1 MKLLPVPSSHVKEN
15 SLSSI
20 NGFVKWSKGRAW
32 SSFFSRKFMCV
43 KKQDFYIKRQL
54 SYKNI
59 FCKKTAF
66 FQSRFL
72 QKYIFIKKLL
82 LLLSKNNHSICKK
95 IAFLHKNDAVLQE
108 PFFMQHIH
116 IWTHN
121 HWPWSFCLCSVL
133 THRWPAFFPFAF
145 VF

>member
-1 MKLLPVPSSHVKEN
+1 MKLL
-15 SLSSI
+15 
-20 NGFVKWSKGRAW
+20 
-32 SSFFSRKFMCV
+32 FSRKFICV

-59 FCKKTAF
+59 FCKKTAC

-82 LLLSKNNHSICKK
+82 FYLVKTTIQFVKK

-116 IWTHN
+116 I
-121 HWPWSFCLCSVL
+121 
-133 THRWPAFFPFAF
+133 
-145 VF
+145 